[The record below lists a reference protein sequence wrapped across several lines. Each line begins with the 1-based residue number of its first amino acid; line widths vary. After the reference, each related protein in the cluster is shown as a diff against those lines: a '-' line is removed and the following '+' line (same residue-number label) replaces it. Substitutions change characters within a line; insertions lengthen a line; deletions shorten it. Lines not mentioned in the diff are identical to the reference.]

1 MPLTRKA
8 QDQSNT
14 TTVVNIRHKPN
25 ECDVYVGRT
34 GLGLTS
40 EFGNPFK
47 LYKDGTRNEVIDK
60 FKKYFHNRLEKD
72 QTFKKK
78 VLELKGLRLGCFCH
92 PRRCHAHVIATYL
105 NSLP

>member
-1 MPLTRKA
+1 MPLASKTP
-8 QDQSNT
+8 DQQQ

-25 ECDVYVGRT
+25 AFDVYVGRT

-47 LYKDGTRNEVIDK
+47 IYKDGTRDEIIEK
-60 FKKYFHNRLEKD
+60 FKKYFYNRLEKD
-72 QTFKKK
+72 KEFKKH
-78 VLELKGLRLGCFCH
+78 VLELKGLRLGCFCA
-92 PRRCHAHVIATYL
+92 PRRCHSDVIAAYL